1 MARKPV
7 LEGGKKDELIDAA
20 LALFFENGYENT
32 SIRMIANRVGCEVGL
47 FYYYFKNKDEAFSL
61 AMDRF
66 FSRYEGR
73 MEELVS
79 RAGRDPYRI
88 MTDVFSSLAEET
100 ERFRQRYG
108 AKLHWTVGWAV
119 RERTLQALEPY
130 ILRIIQALADCGLP
144 ARISPEATAAF
155 LTHGVGSTIMHESRA
170 DYSDKASELRRG
182 VNLLMGISD
191 EEGALFS
198 PYYAGY
204 SDIPALIALFSR
216 EKELFSP
223 LAQSGEKL
231 LPARISEREVFV
243 LRKGRQ
249 LAGAILFSREY
260 KSLDALLV
268 APECRRLGGA
278 ERLCV
283 SALAQFDAGEELR
296 VLGSVPEGSP
306 VEALL
311 KQFALHRNGE
321 GDLTVT
327 APEKWRVKH
336 HDA

>member
-1 MARKPV
+1 
-7 LEGGKKDELIDAA
+7 
-20 LALFFENGYENT
+20 
-32 SIRMIANRVGCEVGL
+32 
-47 FYYYFKNKDEAFSL
+47 
-61 AMDRF
+61 
-66 FSRYEGR
+66 

-108 AKLHWTVGWAV
+108 TKLHWTVGWAV
-119 RERTLQALEPY
+119 RERALQALEPY
-130 ILRIIQALADCGLP
+130 ILRIIQALADCGLSS
-144 ARISPEATAAF
+144 RISPEATAAF

-231 LPARISEREVFV
+231 LPARISEREIFV

-268 APECRRLGGA
+268 APEYRRLGGA
-278 ERLCV
+278 ERLCD

-296 VLGSVPEGSP
+296 VLGSVPEGGP

-311 KQFALHRNGE
+311 KKFALYRTE
-321 GDLTVT
+321 GGLTVT

>member
-1 MARKPV
+1 M
-7 LEGGKKDELIDAA
+7 
-20 LALFFENGYENT
+20 
-32 SIRMIANRVGCEVGL
+32 
-47 FYYYFKNKDEAFSL
+47 
-61 AMDRF
+61 
-66 FSRYEGR
+66 
-73 MEELVS
+73 
-79 RAGRDPYRI
+79 
-88 MTDVFSSLAEET
+88 
-100 ERFRQRYG
+100 
-108 AKLHWTVGWAV
+108 
-119 RERTLQALEPY
+119 
-130 ILRIIQALADCGLP
+130 
-144 ARISPEATAAF
+144 
-155 LTHGVGSTIMHESRA
+155 
-170 DYSDKASELRRG
+170 
-182 VNLLMGISD
+182 NLLMGISD

-231 LPARISEREVFV
+231 LPARISEREIFV

-311 KQFALHRNGE
+311 KKFALYRTE
-321 GDLTVT
+321 GGLTVT

>member
-66 FSRYEGR
+66 FSRYVGR

-88 MTDVFSSLAEET
+88 MTDVFASLAEET
-100 ERFRQRYG
+100 ERFRQLYG
-108 AKLHWTVGWAV
+108 AKLHWTVRWAI
-119 RERTLQALEPY
+119 RERALQALEPY

-144 ARISPEATAAF
+144 SRISPEATAAF
-155 LTHGVGSTIMHESRA
+155 LTHGVGSTIMHESGA
-170 DYSDKASELRRG
+170 EYSDKAPELRRG

-216 EKELFSP
+216 EKDLFSV
-223 LAQSGEKL
+223 LSQSGEKL
-231 LPARISEREVFV
+231 LPARVSEREVFV

-249 LAGAILFSREY
+249 LAGAILFSRDN

-268 APECRRLGGA
+268 APEYRRLGGA

-283 SALAQFDAGEELR
+283 SALAQFDAGADVR
-296 VLGSVPEGSP
+296 VPGGVPEGSP

-311 KQFALHRNGE
+311 KIFSLRREADGHII
-321 GDLTVT
+321 T
-327 APEKWRVKH
+327 APEKWRIKS